1 VNERSDEGRLARELG
16 VGGATLLG
24 LGSIVGTGVY
34 VSIGI
39 GAGIAGSWVLAS
51 VFIAA
56 ILATLNGLSS
66 AQLAAA
72 HPVSGGTYEYGYEF
86 LSPRLGFIAGW
97 MFISAKSASAATA
110 ALGFAGYV
118 SDRLEVDVHVVLAL
132 AAVSGVTIVVLR
144 GITRSNQ
151 VNAAILVVSVGVL
164 LLLGAVSIGYRS
176 TVPSESGPAVGFAD
190 VLNGAAI
197 MFVAYTGYGRVA
209 TLGEE
214 VRRPAVTIPK
224 AIITTLG
231 ATMLLYMFVTATSL
245 RVLGPVGLADA
256 TAETAAP
263 LEAVARTVSLDGGD
277 WLVSLV
283 AVGAGVAMLGV
294 LLNLVLGLSRVVLA
308 MGRRRDVPAM
318 FGRVSADGRAPVAAV
333 VAVGA
338 IVAGLAM
345 IGSVR
350 LTWTFS
356 AFTVLVY
363 YAITNLAAIR
373 LPPAARRYPI
383 WQSWLGLIG
392 CLFLALWID
401 PAMIA
406 IGSVV
411 ILFGLVWHGVAQR
424 R

>member
-1 VNERSDEGRLARELG
+1 MTQEHNGRLARELG

-39 GAGIAGSWVLAS
+39 GAGIAGTWVLAS

-56 ILATLNGLSS
+56 VLATLNGLSS

-86 LSPRLGFIAGW
+86 LSPRFGFIAGW
-97 MFISAKSASAATA
+97 MFVAAKSASAATA

-118 SDRLEVDVHVVLAL
+118 SDRLGVDLQLVV
-132 AAVSGVTIVVLR
+132 AVASVVGVTAVVLR

-151 VNAAILVVSVGVL
+151 VNAAILIVSVGAL
-164 LLLGAVSIGYRS
+164 LLLALVSFGYGS
-176 TVPSESGPAVGFAD
+176 TVSPVRGPTIGLAD

-214 VRRPAVTIPK
+214 VREPAVTIPR

-231 ATMLLYMFVTATSL
+231 ATMVLYLLVTASAL
-245 RVLGPVGLADA
+245 HVLGPVGLAEA

-263 LEAVARTVSLDGGD
+263 LEEVARWASAGE
-277 WLVSLV
+277 WLPSLV
-283 AVGAGVAMLGV
+283 AVGAAVAMLGV

-308 MGRRRDVPAM
+308 MGRRRDVPAR
-318 FGRVSADGRAPVAAV
+318 FGEVSADGRSPVAAV
-333 VAVGA
+333 LVVAA
-338 IVAGLAM
+338 IVIGLALV
-345 IGSVR
+345 GSVR

-363 YAITNLAAIR
+363 YAITNLAALR
-373 LPPAARRYPI
+373 LRPDARRFPA
-383 WQSWLGLIG
+383 WQSWLGLGG

-406 IGSVV
+406 T
-411 ILFGLVWHGVAQR
+411 GVAVMLVGLAWHEVAR
-424 R
+424 RRA